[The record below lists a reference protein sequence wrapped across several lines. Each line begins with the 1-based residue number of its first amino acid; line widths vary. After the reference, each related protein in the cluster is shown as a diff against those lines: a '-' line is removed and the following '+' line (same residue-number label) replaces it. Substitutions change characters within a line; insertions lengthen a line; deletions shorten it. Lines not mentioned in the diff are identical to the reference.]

1 MERARAEETVTENNL
16 ITGILKIR
24 LDRRPDAAPLVVDR
38 HEVKLLKDAK
48 IQVDRSEIE
57 ALKGIE

>member
-1 MERARAEETVTENNL
+1 METREGRGTVIENNL

-48 IQVDRSEIE
+48 FRWTRP
-57 ALKGIE
+57 K

>member
-1 MERARAEETVTENNL
+1 MAFIEVRDVTKTYKMGEVE
-16 ITGILKIR
+16 IKAVDEIGFGI
-24 LDRRPDAAPLVVDR
+24 DR

-48 IQVDRSEIE
+48 IQVDKSEIE

>member
-1 MERARAEETVTENNL
+1 MC
-16 ITGILKIR
+16 IR
-24 LDRRPDAAPLVVDR
+24 DSPDAAPLVVDR

-48 IQVDRSEIE
+48 IQVDKSEIE